1 MADFVHL
8 CKEMHAIPIIQL
20 NAALAFVNGTEVAS
34 NYYLRQHEALLD
46 MGLTVRYYEFGNE
59 NYGTWE
65 PPYPD
70 FPVDGTLYGEAF
82 VAAAKVLTH
91 NYDYVKMGIAGKYSD
106 SSDTADTTDD
116 TDSST
121 NTDGTTVDDQADLS
135 SEGDSLPPPYST

>member
-1 MADFVHL
+1 MVDFVHL

-20 NAALAFVNGTEVAS
+20 NAALAFVNGTEIAS
-34 NYYLRQHEALLD
+34 NYFLRQHEALLD

-91 NYDYVKMGIAGKYSD
+91 NYDYIKMGIAGKYSD
-106 SSDTADTTDD
+106 SSDTSNNANDIDWSSD
-116 TDSST
+116 TDA
-121 NTDGTTVDDQADLS
+121 TTADDQAGLS
-135 SEGDSLPPPYST
+135 SEGDTLLPPQST